1 MRLSVR
7 ALAIT
12 VGLFWAFSFL
22 FVAIINYLWPPYGK
36 AFLEILSSLY
46 PGYKAVASPDSII
59 IGTFYAF
66 FDGAIGGAIFAW
78 LYNTFRN

>member
-1 MRLSVR
+1 MRLSIR

-12 VGLFWAFSFL
+12 AGLFWAFSFL
-22 FVAIINYLWPPYGK
+22 CVGVINYLWPPYGK
-36 AFLEILSSLY
+36 AFLEIMSSLY